1 MLENTF
7 SEFMLL
13 QKQYRNF
20 YDDVENEILMAIE
33 DFRTKLQTIFVELY
47 SNEEPLQ
54 LGKMFFDLT
63 YRWLFVDYYA
73 EIDDTRAGSIVIK
86 IFERNY
92 ELGGKYEVIQEFP
105 LTYQLLTENGRQEL
119 AGKWKN
125 NKLKDIE
132 EMKNKKLEDEKVK
145 REERIKR
152 LEQELTLLK
161 NID

>member
-132 EMKNKKLEDEKVK
+132 ETKKQK
-145 REERIKR
+145 
-152 LEQELTLLK
+152 T
-161 NID
+161 